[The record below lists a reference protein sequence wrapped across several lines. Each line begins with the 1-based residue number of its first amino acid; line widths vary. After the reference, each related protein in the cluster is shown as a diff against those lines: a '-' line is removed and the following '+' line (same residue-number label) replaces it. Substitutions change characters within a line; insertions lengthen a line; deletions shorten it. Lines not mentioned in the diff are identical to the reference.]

1 VQHARDDEEFMTS
14 SSMRA
19 VAVTAVL
26 FLMYAAFGLCW
37 IGVVPL
43 FPELD
48 AALGIDKAQGSQLVS
63 VISYSKSVFPILA
76 GILAARIGL
85 TSTLRLAGALIA
97 LSIVVPWLP
106 GYGAWLGARFLFG
119 VGGSAWGALLGEAAL
134 RAVDARAR
142 PLVNAVLAVAINV
155 GVIGANL
162 CTLPLAGALGFR
174 ATLSLYGSITG
185 LCLVGLWTL
194 GSLHADANDTVT
206 TSKPSVRALLLQY
219 RDVLRVRAT
228 WVGALAYTGPLAVYL
243 VLNTWL
249 AEHLQQAFG
258 IERQVTHDLLGL
270 QNICGV
276 VASVA
281 TGVLLQRGL
290 VRTKPALLVG
300 AIALP
305 VSVFVVVTLDG
316 PRALWVG
323 LVGASLAITAGP
335 LVTLLQRQR
344 AFAPGRF
351 GMVTGTVF
359 SVSYLVSS
367 AVLAAV
373 AAGVAAQ
380 VPLGA
385 MLVVVGVLGASPA
398 LALVLHDPG

>member
-1 VQHARDDEEFMTS
+1 MTS
-14 SSMRA
+14 SSLRA
-19 VAVTAVL
+19 IAVPAVL
-26 FLMYAAFGLCW
+26 FCMYAAFGLCW

-43 FPELD
+43 FPEID
-48 AALGIDKAQGSQLVS
+48 AALGVDKAAGSQLVS
-63 VISYSKSVFPILA
+63 VISYGKSVFPILA

-85 TSTLRLAGALIA
+85 TSTLRLAGVLIA

-119 VGGSAWGALLGEAAL
+119 MGGSAWGALLGDAAL
-134 RAVDARAR
+134 RTVDAHAR
-142 PLVNAVLAVAINV
+142 PLVNAILAVAINV

-162 CTLPLAGALGFR
+162 CTLPLARALGFR
-174 ATLSLYGSITG
+174 ATLCLYGCVTG
-185 LCLVGLWTL
+185 LCLLALWSL
-194 GSLHADANDTVT
+194 GSLHAGESNAVA
-206 TSKPSVRALLLQY
+206 TSPPSTRALLLQY
-219 RDVLRVRAT
+219 LEVLRVRAT

-270 QNICGV
+270 QNLAGV

-281 TGVLLQRGL
+281 TGVLVQRGL
-290 VRTKPALLVG
+290 VRTRPALLAG
-300 AIALP
+300 ALALP
-305 VSVFVVVTLDG
+305 VSVVVVVTVDG
-316 PRALWVG
+316 PRALWVA
-323 LVGASLAITAGP
+323 LVGASLAVTAGP
-335 LVTLLQRQR
+335 LVTLLQRQS

-367 AVLAAV
+367 GVLAAV
-373 AAGVAAQ
+373 AALVAAH
-380 VPLGA
+380 VPLSII
-385 MLVVVGVLGASPA
+385 LVVVGVLGASPA
-398 LALVLHDPG
+398 LALILRDPA